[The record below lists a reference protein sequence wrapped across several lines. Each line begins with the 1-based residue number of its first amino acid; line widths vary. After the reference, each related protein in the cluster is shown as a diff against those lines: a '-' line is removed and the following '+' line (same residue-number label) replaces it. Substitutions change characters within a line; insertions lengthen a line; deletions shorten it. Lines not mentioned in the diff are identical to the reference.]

1 MTVTHSTNSGAPG
14 AFVPGASGPHTQG
27 VLIELPPIVNGRK
40 LVTRGTFEVVV
51 TCPKCG
57 RLHRHRQPGIRR
69 APCNTTY
76 LVRLGRKRATA

>member
-1 MTVTHSTNSGAPG
+1 MAQPSHARGESRP
-14 AFVPGASGPHTQG
+14 TQG
-27 VLIELPPIVNGRK
+27 VLIELPPIIRGRV

-76 LVRLGRKRATA
+76 LVRLGRKRVSA